1 MSAVPSPSET
11 ALPVRFTLNGRTEE
25 MRVSP
30 RQTLLHALRE
40 DLQLTGTK
48 EGCGVGTCGACT
60 VLVDGTPVLSCLLLA
75 VQAGGR
81 TVETIESLGAGGTL
95 DALQQL
101 FIRLDAFQC
110 GFCTPGQ
117 IMTLR
122 GLLRRNAHPSAEE
135 IRRALECNVCRCG
148 AYLRIQDAAL
158 EAARAV
164 GDKHDSRASRTPLSG
179 HAGGDDAT
187 AETPRADAGGR

>member
-1 MSAVPSPSET
+1 MSPVPSPSDA
-11 ALPVRFTLNGRTEE
+11 ALPIRLTLNGRTEE
-25 MRVSP
+25 MSVSP

-40 DLQLTGTK
+40 DLHLTGTK

-60 VLVDGTPVLSCLLLA
+60 VLLDGKPVLSCLLLA
-75 VQAGGR
+75 VQADGH

-117 IMTLR
+117 IMALR
-122 GLLRRNAHPSAEE
+122 GLLRRTPHPSAEE
-135 IRRALECNVCRCG
+135 IRRALDGNICRCG

-158 EAARAV
+158 EAVRA
-164 GDKHDSRASRTPLSG
+164 
-179 HAGGDDAT
+179 AG
-187 AETPRADAGGR
+187 TPRADAGGR